1 MDVKGSGVMGQPHAD
16 GGHDVRSSR
25 VPGATGWYRQWSSK
39 PIRWRWQW
47 LIIPVCG
54 ALGLTAGV
62 LWALLAPMT
71 YTATGYAFVAL
82 TQRPGDDP
90 NSQDPFIGGKFA
102 LQRTATYAGLATS
115 ADVLKAVAADTHRGS
130 VEQLRRQIEASAV
143 PDRVILRL
151 SVRDA
156 DPQAA
161 AQIANSVMDNL
172 KQTVGSLELG
182 DKRSSQKLGDDPHGS
197 PPVQIVPVQ
206 PALVGGHTPRR
217 YKALAGLLAGL
228 TVGST
233 VIYLATQSGSRAREQ
248 RRSSSQPTAKATARQ

>member
-1 MDVKGSGVMGQPHAD
+1 MGQPHAV
-16 GGHDVRSSR
+16 GGHDVRSFR
-25 VPGATGWYRQWSSK
+25 VPGVTDWYQRWLSK
-39 PIRWRWQW
+39 PFRWRWRW
-47 LIIPVCG
+47 LIIPLCG
-54 ALGLTAGV
+54 ALGLTAGI

-82 TQRPGDDP
+82 TPRSGDDP
-90 NSQDPFIGGKFA
+90 NYQDPFIGGKFA

-130 VEQLRRQIEASAV
+130 VEQLRSQIEAIAV

-151 SVRDA
+151 SVHDA

-172 KQTVGSLELG
+172 GRTVGSLELG
-182 DKRSSQKLGDDPHGS
+182 GHTSSLELGNDLHAS

-206 PALVGGHTPRR
+206 PALVGGHSPRR

-228 TVGST
+228 TIGIT
-233 VIYLATQSGSRAREQ
+233 VVYLMARFGRDSRERH
-248 RRSSSQPTAKATARQ
+248 RLLSQPGPKASARQ